1 MRELQKL
8 TYLDLSHN
16 KIKDITDLPD
26 IASRSVNTM
35 DLSYN
40 QIDYVPP
47 EINQFYYELYYLYL
61 NDNKLTYIPSDIF
74 RLQYLKKAGLHKEI
88 FFLQMKLTQSKRNFD
103 RLFQFVP

>member
-1 MRELQKL
+1 MQKL

-26 IASRSVNTM
+26 IASRSVSTM

-47 EINQFYYELYYLYL
+47 EIAEFYYELYYLYL
-61 NDNKLTYIPSDIF
+61 NDNKLSYIPSDIF
-74 RLQYLKKAGLHKEI
+74 RLQYLRVASLQRNIFPADEINAIKAK
-88 FFLQMKLTQSKRNFD
+88 FRLTIPSCTVT
-103 RLFQFVP
+103 L